1 MKRLLIVTAVIELGA
16 GVALLC
22 FPSATVALLLGS
34 LLDTAAAMNLAR
46 VAWAALFALGV
57 ACWLAQYDAQSRAA
71 KGLVSA
77 MVLYN
82 LGAAIILGAAGIRSQ
97 PVGIALWPAVVLH
110 GAMTIW
116 CVMCL
121 LRKPTRINYA
131 TNRKEQE
138 P

>member
-34 LLDTAAAMNLAR
+34 LLDTPAAMNLAR
-46 VAWAALFALGV
+46 VAGAALFALGV

-82 LGAAIILGAAGIRSQ
+82 LGAVIILGAAGIRSQ
-97 PVGIALWPAVVLH
+97 PVGIGLWLAVVLH
-110 GAMTIW
+110 AVMTIW
-116 CVMCL
+116 CVMSL
-121 LRKPTRINYA
+121 LRKPTQID
-131 TNRKEQE
+131 
-138 P
+138 

>member
-34 LLDTAAAMNLAR
+34 LLDTPAAMNLAR
-46 VAWAALFALGV
+46 VAGAALFALGV

-82 LGAAIILGAAGIRSQ
+82 LGAVIILGAAGIRSQ
-97 PVGIALWPAVVLH
+97 PVGIGLWLAVILH
-110 GAMTIW
+110 AVMTIW
-116 CVMCL
+116 CAASL
-121 LRKPTRINYA
+121 LRKTIRIN
-131 TNRKEQE
+131 
-138 P
+138 